1 VKRIVKCPRYG
12 EGDIV
17 EYIIKEVEDFYKVI
31 KLKEFRKTEGV
42 TFDVMVQSMI
52 PKIDAIDRVIHQKG
66 AISPGTVGSVEKAW
80 YMHTHQEDNLFVLHG
95 ERYVEL
101 YKPEHG
107 KIERFTITPDYIEH
121 NGERILEGGG
131 LVTWTTHVFHRITS
145 GDHGSASINLATH
158 LQGYDVKTNFNIYDL
173 NVETGDYKLLREG
186 YKDQK

>member
-1 VKRIVKCPRYG
+1 
-12 EGDIV
+12 V
-17 EYIIKEVEDFYKVI
+17 EYIVKEVKSFYKVI

-66 AISPGTVGSVEKAW
+66 AVSPGKVGSVEKAW

-95 ERYVEL
+95 IRYVEL

-145 GDHGSASINLATH
+145 GENGSASINLATH
-158 LQGYDVKTNFNIYDL
+158 LEGFDMNTNFNIYDL